1 MNAAEWIQIPRRHS
15 PATIVELKVSVGD
28 QVKKQ
33 TPLLIYEF
41 KERYKPPKDA
51 EDDLE
56 ILNALHKK
64 VDSDGLIR
72 KREFLSSPFEGQ
84 VTELPVKTGDFVETG
99 VPLIQITIPCSHD
112 AVFNGLC
119 GLCGKDVSK
128 IDHTGIPDSRANI
141 DMFHDANGLKV
152 SYSMAANLDAET
164 RTRLWNQKKLSLVID
179 LDQTIIHADA
189 TFDPHFQAKLLEAY
203 KGPQD
208 QAQEQTQAQ
217 GRDGSAS
224 DQPGTPPTGLPRDI
238 GTFYLPDSPQQY
250 FVKMRP
256 GLPEF
261 LEELSKLYEMH
272 IYTMGTRPYAN
283 AVAQLI
289 DPEHRFFNGRILSR
303 DESGSMTE
311 KSLKRLFP
319 VDTSMAVIMDDRSD
333 VWDWSPN
340 LIRVYAYE
348 FFRGV
353 GDINAGFLPPK
364 QINESREEK
373 DEEPD
378 TVAGSE
384 SGTATAAEETSSQ
397 EQQQQQQ
404 QQHPVGIADST
415 GNHPTAFSDLVAS
428 EDAEPSTESA
438 ATTEPSTA
446 AASSPAEQPKQRRK
460 QLVDSDREL
469 YTLREVLTE
478 LHKAYYDQLGPSRE
492 PPYPDIA
499 HLLSD
504 LKRPI
509 LKGVTIVFTAA
520 FPVIPGSPPPHKT
533 DLWQCATSFGAKC
546 ELEISPR
553 TTHVVAG
560 KPGTEKVHMARSMRS
575 KKTAAGARCP
585 PIVVKTSWLFHSLF
599 RWERPDETAFLW
611 YPEDADIVKRFHE
624 EQKQLEGTG
633 DLQLR
638 KRRSGSESESR
649 ERGKR
654 QSRGEVSA
662 IQRLRQQ
669 AERDAN
675 GTGYDSANTTDIEA
689 ELERQEEG
697 LQEHEAEVNTFV
709 QGLDWD
715 DLERELM
722 GDTDSE
728 DASGASRPQ
737 TPEGSNGAR
746 HVRSQSRSQAQSQS
760 QSRNG
765 STADLRQVA
774 LEHATGRRIKT
785 VRFGKDGVA
794 TDSSDVYGES
804 SSGSSSDDDKQDDGS
819 GSGKRHRD
827 GHRMK
832 RRKTAVESRDPGQS
846 SRRHSK
852 LSVTDGSVD
861 FGTNTDDSEDDAD
874 QADSAGDHHRRRRRR
889 RQPGGSG
896 GDVSDDDYY
905 KKDGRNIDA
914 PLFAGIP
921 DDNAFFETEH
931 SDDSEFENVRDGDDG
946 DDEANA
952 AGKPAELGSDDG
964 GYSSDSEGGKQWG
977 EDDVSD
983 EENFDD
989 LINDLEEEISSQ

>member
-41 KERYKPPKDA
+41 KEKYQPPKDT
-51 EDDLE
+51 EDLE
-56 ILNALHKK
+56 LIKELHKK
-64 VDSDGLIR
+64 IDADGFIN

-84 VTELPVKTGDFVETG
+84 VTEIPTKVGDFVKTG
-99 VPLIQITIPCSHD
+99 VPLIQITVPCSHD

-119 GLCGKDVSK
+119 GLCGKDVST

-152 SYSMAANLDAET
+152 SYSMAADLDAET
-164 RTRLWNQKKLSLVID
+164 RKRLWNQKKLSLVID

-208 QAQEQTQAQ
+208 QESTDAKP
-217 GRDGSAS
+217 S
-224 DQPGTPPTGLPRDI
+224 TPPTTGLPKDI

-256 GLPEF
+256 GLQEF
-261 LEELSKLYEMH
+261 LQEISKLYEMH

-364 QINESREEK
+364 QINETREEK
-373 DEEPD
+373 DEEPEAD
-378 TVAGSE
+378 E
-384 SGTATAAEETSSQ
+384 AAALAEDSNADEEQ
-397 EQQQQQQ
+397 KPQQQQSAN
-404 QQHPVGIADST
+404 VADST
-415 GNHPTAFSDLVAS
+415 GNHPTPFSDLVA
-428 EDAEPSTESA
+428 EENAEPATEA
-438 ATTEPSTA
+438 ETAETTEAEKTA
-446 AASSPAEQPKQRRK
+446 ASAEPQKEKRK
-460 QLVDSDREL
+460 RLVDNDREL
-469 YTLREVLTE
+469 YTLRDVLTK
-478 LHKAYYDQLGPSRE
+478 LHRTYYQQLAPSRE
-492 PPYPDIA
+492 PPYPDTA
-499 HLLSD
+499 HLLSN

-509 LKGVTIVFTAA
+509 LEGVTIVFTAA

-546 ELEISPR
+546 ELEISSR

-560 KPGTEKVHMARSMRS
+560 KPGTEKVHMARSMRNKKSATS
-575 KKTAAGARCP
+575 KCP
-585 PIVVKTSWLFHSLF
+585 PIVVKTSWLFHSFF
-599 RWERPDETAFLW
+599 RWERPDEAAFLW
-611 YPEDADIVKRFHE
+611 YPEDVDIVKRLHE
-624 EQKQLEGTG
+624 ETG
-633 DLQLR
+633 GVQLR
-638 KRRSGSESESR
+638 KRRSGSESDSR

-654 QSRGEVSA
+654 QSRGEGSA
-662 IQRLRQQ
+662 IQRLRQE
-669 AERDAN
+669 ADREAN
-675 GTGYDSANTTDIEA
+675 GAGYESSNTTDIEA
-689 ELERQEEG
+689 ELERQEAG

-728 DASGASRPQ
+728 DASEASQPQ
-737 TPEGSNGAR
+737 TPEGSNGLRHAR
-746 HVRSQSRSQAQSQS
+746 SRSRSQSQA

-765 STADLRQVA
+765 SSTDLRHVA
-774 LEHATGRRIKT
+774 LEHASAQRAKV
-785 VRFGKDGVA
+785 VRFNRDGVA

-804 SSGSSSDDDKQDDGS
+804 SSSDS
-819 GSGKRHRD
+819 GSDNDKDGVGGSKKHHRD

-832 RRKTAVESRDPGQS
+832 RRKTAVDPQDPEQPG
-846 SRRHSK
+846 RRHSR
-852 LSVTDGSVD
+852 LSVTDGTVD
-861 FGTNTDDSEDDAD
+861 FATNTDDSEDNEGELT
-874 QADSAGDHHRRRRRR
+874 GDYHRRRRRR
-889 RQPGGSG
+889 RQPRGP
-896 GDVSDDDYY
+896 GDSNDDEYY
-905 KKDGRNIDA
+905 KNDKRPIDA
-914 PLFAGIP
+914 PLFVGIP

-931 SDDSEFENVRDGDDG
+931 PDDSDFENVGDGDDG
-946 DDEANA
+946 DDDNGRRPGRSE
-952 AGKPAELGSDDG
+952 GLGSDG
-964 GYSSDSEGGKQWG
+964 GYSSDSEDGKQWG
-977 EDDVSD
+977 EDDASD